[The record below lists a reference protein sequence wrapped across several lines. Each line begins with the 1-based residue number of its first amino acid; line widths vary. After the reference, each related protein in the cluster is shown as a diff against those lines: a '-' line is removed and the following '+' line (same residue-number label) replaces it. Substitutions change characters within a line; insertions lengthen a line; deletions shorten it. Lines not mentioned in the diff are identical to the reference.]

1 MSGTTDA
8 YRALEN
14 AAYMEWQEF
23 LNSGALDEEVER
35 AHDFWRNV
43 VALTGGVNK

>member
-1 MSGTTDA
+1 MNTTEA

-14 AAYMEWQEF
+14 AAYMEWQDA
-23 LNSGALDEEVER
+23 LRSGALDGEVELAR
-35 AHDFWRNV
+35 DFWRNV